1 LVTLD
6 DGTPDGY
13 KVSEKCMGTY
23 IHGILDNAAFI
34 DILLAPFADKLKARS
49 QSFDYHAFKEQ
60 QYDLLADHVRQHLNM
75 DLLYQIL
82 QGND

>member
-1 LVTLD
+1 ME
-6 DGTPDGY
+6 DGSPDGY
-13 KVSEKCMGTY
+13 KVSDKCMGTY

-34 DILLAPFADKLKARS
+34 DTLLSPFAEKLKERS
-49 QSFDYHAFKEQ
+49 QSFDYRAFKEQ
-60 QYDLLADHVRQHLNM
+60 QYDLLADQVRQHLNR